1 LTPILLFALSL
12 VLQGQAASE
21 IDRAVEEGIGGGVY
35 PGAVV
40 MVGTGQRVL
49 YARGYGHFTWSAG
62 SRAPDADS
70 TLWDLASLT
79 KVVAA
84 TPAAMLLVQD
94 GRLDLDHAVQKYLPE
109 FQGEGKERVTVRNLL
124 EHRSGLRAF
133 LPLNDDA
140 ATAEEA
146 RQLVLEEPLRW
157 GTGGRVVYSDLNAML
172 LAWVVEVAAG
182 EPLDQFVAGQL
193 YARAGMSETM
203 FRPSRA
209 LYGRIAPVG
218 LWRGHVIA
226 GQLHDQNAVRLGG
239 VSGHAGLYSTGGD
252 LARYAQL
259 YLEAG
264 MGADGEQVLAPAIV
278 RHFTRRGPGNR
289 ALGWEMRDSTST
301 DNTGA
306 LLSNAAYGHGGYTGS
321 SIWIDPERDVF
332 VILLTNRVY
341 SPRTR
346 NSITKLKRIR
356 GRVADAAVALR
367 GEMCTPDES
376 RAPARC

>member
-1 LTPILLFALSL
+1 MTTVLLLAFGLI
-12 VLQGQAASE
+12 LQGNAASR
-21 IDRAVEEGIGGGVY
+21 IDGAVEEGISGGVY

-40 MVGTGQRVL
+40 MIGTGHRVL
-49 YARGYGHFTWSAG
+49 YAKGYGHFTWSAD
-62 SRAPDADS
+62 SRVPDPAS

-79 KVVAA
+79 KVVAT

-94 GRLDLDHAVQKYLPE
+94 DRLDLDRAVQEYLPE
-109 FQGEGKERVTVRNLL
+109 FQGEGKERVTVRHLL

-133 LPLNDDA
+133 LPLNEDA
-140 ATAEEA
+140 STAEEA
-146 RQLVLEEPLRW
+146 RRLVLEEPLRW
-157 GTGGRVVYSDLNAML
+157 RPGDRVVYSDLNAML
-172 LAWVVEVAAG
+172 LGWVVEVVAG
-182 EPLDQFVAGQL
+182 ESLDRFVAGWL
-193 YARAGMSETM
+193 YARAGMAETM
-203 FRPSRA
+203 YRPPRA

-239 VSGHAGLYSTGGD
+239 VSGHAGLYSTGDD

-264 MGADGEQVLAPAIV
+264 WGGDGDQVFQPAIV
-278 RHFTRRGPGNR
+278 RYFTRRGPGNR

-301 DNTGA
+301 GNAGA
-306 LLSNAAYGHGGYTGS
+306 LLSKASYGHGGYTGS
-321 SIWIDPERDVF
+321 SIWIDPERDLF

-341 SPRTR
+341 APRTR
-346 NSITKLKRIR
+346 SSITRLKRVR

-367 GEMCTPDES
+367 AEMC
-376 RAPARC
+376 APADSAAATQC